1 MKENGLSRHYSNEAI
16 ALQLVSLTKKFGDHL
31 AVNGLDLKIPQ
42 GLLYAFLGPN
52 GAGKTTTLRM
62 VAGLL
67 KPDFGDAFLLGHSI
81 TRTPKLAKQL
91 LAYLPEEPMLYG
103 KLRPLEY
110 LEFVAGL
117 WKIPPHQAQP
127 HAVELLKQLSLWD
140 VRGDFCETFSRG
152 MKQKLA
158 LAGAFIHNPKV
169 IILDEPLSGL
179 DVAAARLV
187 KDILLN
193 YVSQGNT
200 VILTTHIMEV
210 AERMSQ
216 RIGIVNNGHLIAEGT
231 LSELQTRSGE
241 PGSSLE
247 TIFLDLTQSQANDF
261 QGIA

>member
-1 MKENGLSRHYSNEAI
+1 MAI
-16 ALQLVSLTKKFGDHL
+16 ALQLVSLTKRFGSHQ
-31 AVNGLDLKIPQ
+31 AVNNLNLQVPQ

-67 KPDFGDAFLLGHSI
+67 KPDFGDVLILGRSI
-81 TRTPKLAKQL
+81 TRTPKATKQV

-117 WKIPPHQAQP
+117 WNMSASKSQP
-127 HAVELLKQLSLWD
+127 LAEELLQQLGLWD

-152 MKQKLA
+152 MRQKLA
-158 LAGAFIHNPKV
+158 LAGAFIHSPQM

-179 DVAAARLV
+179 DVKAARLV
-187 KDILLN
+187 KDMLLN

-210 AERMSQ
+210 AEQLAQ
-216 RIGIVNNGHLIAEGT
+216 RIGIINNGQLIAEGT
-231 LSELQTRSGE
+231 LSELQARRGE
-241 PGSSLE
+241 DGGSLE
-247 TIFLDLTQSQANDF
+247 TIFLDLIQDQTMISQTMA
-261 QGIA
+261 

>member
-1 MKENGLSRHYSNEAI
+1 MPIALELIGLSKR
-16 ALQLVSLTKKFGDHL
+16 FGDHI
-31 AVNGLDLKIPQ
+31 AVGNLNLQIPQ
-42 GLLYAFLGPN
+42 GMLYGFLGPN

-67 KPDFGDAFLLGHSI
+67 KPDGGDALICDRSI
-81 TRTPKLAKQL
+81 TRNPRAAKQL
-91 LAYLPEEPMLYG
+91 LAYLPDEPMLYG

-117 WKIPPHQAQP
+117 WRIPATR
-127 HAVELLKQLSLWD
+127 AEVRAEELLQKLDLWQ

-158 LAGAFIHNPKV
+158 LAGAFLHEPQV

-187 KDILLN
+187 KNMLLD
-193 YVSQGNT
+193 YVQQGNT

-210 AERMSQ
+210 AEQMAE
-216 RIGIVNNGHLIAEGT
+216 RIGIINRGQLVAEGT
-231 LSELQTRSGE
+231 LAELRNRMGE
-241 PGSSLE
+241 AGNSLE
-247 TIFLDLTQSQANDF
+247 TIFLELTQTNSEF
-261 QGIA
+261 ISHS